1 MVIKRHFDH
10 EMADLRELVRSTG
23 DKVLRMFEYSQER
36 SGNFDQAL
44 FDRIYAIEVEVNR
57 SQMRIDDLTWKIMAL
72 FQPTASDLRILI
84 GGIKLASNLERIGD
98 EIIVW
103 NRRGVDVSKN
113 QWRKQPPQL
122 YGMEAM
128 VKSILKDGL
137 TVISNLDMELAESIF
152 ESDDII
158 DHEFKSLFEAIRE
171 EIKVEPSHV
180 DSLLDYMSM
189 GRSLERI
196 GDYATNLAEIAIFM
210 KKGQDVRH
218 HNLEF

>member
-72 FQPTASDLRILI
+72 YQPTASDLRILI

-113 QWRKQPPQL
+113 SWKKQPPQL
-122 YGMEAM
+122 FGMEAM

-152 ESDDII
+152 ESDDVI
-158 DHEFKSLFEAIRE
+158 DQEFKSLFESLRD
-171 EIKVEPSHV
+171 EIKKEPTHV

-218 HNLEF
+218 HNLDF

>member
-57 SQMRIDDLTWKIMAL
+57 SQMRIDDLTGKIMA
-72 FQPTASDLRILI
+72 FYQPTASLLRILI
-84 GGIKLASNLERIGD
+84 GGIKLASKLELICD
-98 EIIVW
+98 ELIVW

-113 QWRKQPPQL
+113 LWKKQPPQL
-122 YGMEAM
+122 FGMEAM

-137 TVISNLDMELAESIF
+137 TVISNLDIELAESIF
-152 ESDDII
+152 
-158 DHEFKSLFEAIRE
+158 
-171 EIKVEPSHV
+171 
-180 DSLLDYMSM
+180 
-189 GRSLERI
+189 
-196 GDYATNLAEIAIFM
+196 
-210 KKGQDVRH
+210 
-218 HNLEF
+218 

>member
-44 FDRIYAIEVEVNR
+44 FDKIYAIEVEVNR

-72 FQPTASDLRILI
+72 YQPTASDLRVLI

-113 QWRKQPPQL
+113 PWKKQPPQL

-137 TVISNLDMELAESIF
+137 TVINNLDMELAESIF
-152 ESDDII
+152 ESDDVI

-171 EIKVEPSHV
+171 EIKIEPTHV

-218 HNLEF
+218 HSLDF